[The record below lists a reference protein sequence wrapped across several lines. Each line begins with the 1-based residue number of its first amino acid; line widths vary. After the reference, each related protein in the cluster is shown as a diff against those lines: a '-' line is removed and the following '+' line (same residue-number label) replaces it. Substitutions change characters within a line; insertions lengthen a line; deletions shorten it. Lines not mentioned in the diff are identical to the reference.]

1 MGGGGVG
8 AEWDG
13 AEGVVEALVVLEWR
27 RCVFSGVGGMP

>member
-13 AEGVVEALVVLEWR
+13 AEGVVEAEPEAGESGAVV
-27 RCVFSGVGGMP
+27 VP